1 MKYFSLLILIL
12 IFSCTCTLT
21 DEQRKK
27 MKENME
33 MNEIKKATDAEI
45 TEAAFQFGRQT
56 ALIIQKRDKTL
67 SNQSFLDSLSQAL
80 EVEIFALQSGNQNLR
95 GVEKQ
100 LLEAYASEAQSSDN
114 IQKMGPDSLLYTKP
128 LVREHPDGSTQ
139 FTKAIGIRMT
149 KKQIV
154 LKIK

>member
-1 MKYFSLLILIL
+1 MKYYSLLLLVL
-12 IFSCTCTLT
+12 IFSCTGTLT

-33 MNEIKKATDAEI
+33 LNEIKKATDSEI
-45 TEAAFQFGRQT
+45 IEAAFQFGRQT
-56 ALIIQKRDKTL
+56 ASIIQKRDKTL
-67 SNQSFLDSLSQAL
+67 SNQPFLDSLSQAL
-80 EVEIFALQSGNQNLR
+80 HVEILAIQSGNQNLR

-100 LLEAYASEAQSSDN
+100 LLEAYTSEVQSSDN

-128 LVREHPDGSTQ
+128 ILREHPDGSTE
-139 FTKAIGIRMT
+139 FSKALGIRMT

-154 LKIK
+154 LTIK

>member
-1 MKYFSLLILIL
+1 MKYYSLLLLVL
-12 IFSCTCTLT
+12 IFSCTGTLT

-45 TEAAFQFGRQT
+45 TEAAFLFGRQT

-80 EVEIFALQSGNQNLR
+80 EVEIFALQSENQNLR

-100 LLEAYASEAQSSDN
+100 LLEAYKSEVQSSDN

-128 LVREHPDGSTQ
+128 LVREHPDGSTE

-154 LKIK
+154 LTIK

>member
-12 IFSCTCTLT
+12 IFSCTGTLT

-95 GVEKQ
+95 SVERQ
-100 LLEAYASEAQSSDN
+100 LLEAYASEVQSSDN

-128 LVREHPDGSTQ
+128 LVREHPDGSTE

-149 KKQIV
+149 KKKIV

>member
-12 IFSCTCTLT
+12 IFSCTGTLT

-33 MNEIKKATDAEI
+33 LNEIKKATDAEI

-95 GVEKQ
+95 SVERQ
-100 LLEAYASEAQSSDN
+100 LLEAYASEVQSSDN

-128 LVREHPDGSTQ
+128 LVREHPDGSTE

-149 KKQIV
+149 KKKIV

>member
-1 MKYFSLLILIL
+1 MKYYSLLIVVL
-12 IFSCTCTLT
+12 IFSCTGTLT

-33 MNEIKKATDAEI
+33 MNEIKKATEAEI
-45 TEAAFQFGRQT
+45 AEAAFQFGRQT

-95 GVEKQ
+95 SVEKQ
-100 LLEAYASEAQSSDN
+100 LLEAYTSEAQSSDN

-128 LVREHPDGSTQ
+128 LVREHPDGSTE

>member
-12 IFSCTCTLT
+12 IFSCTGTLT

-100 LLEAYASEAQSSDN
+100 LLEAYASEAQASDN

>member
-1 MKYFSLLILIL
+1 
-12 IFSCTCTLT
+12 
-21 DEQRKK
+21 
-27 MKENME
+27 

>member
-1 MKYFSLLILIL
+1 MKYYSLLILVL
-12 IFSCTCTLT
+12 IFSCTGTLT

-95 GVEKQ
+95 SVERQ
-100 LLEAYASEAQSSDN
+100 LLEAYTSEVQSSDN

-128 LVREHPDGSTQ
+128 LVREHPDGSTE